1 MGWTFYPES
10 AFLQLP
16 DYSETIW
23 LQMLAGETDDASPDD
38 VLAKGHINNVVR
50 RAIACGVDPIEVFRM
65 ATINTAL
72 HFGLKNKGAIAPGRD
87 ADLVVLDNLEN
98 VNVKSVW
105 VAGKQIAEHGRM
117 LTDEPDSHTLA
128 ATGNT
133 CRD

>member
-1 MGWTFYPES
+1 
-10 AFLQLP
+10 
-16 DYSETIW
+16 
-23 LQMLAGETDDASPDD
+23 MLAGETDDASPND

-87 ADLVVLDNLEN
+87 ADLVVLDDLEN

-105 VAGKQIAEHGRM
+105 V
-117 LTDEPDSHTLA
+117 TDLGLFDVNQLIHVEIDPEK
-128 ATGNT
+128 N
-133 CRD
+133 

>member
-1 MGWTFYPES
+1 
-10 AFLQLP
+10 
-16 DYSETIW
+16 
-23 LQMLAGETDDASPDD
+23 
-38 VLAKGHINNVVR
+38 
-50 RAIACGVDPIEVFRM
+50 M

-87 ADLVVLDNLEN
+87 ADLVVLDDLEN

-133 CRD
+133 VTDLGLFDVNQLIHVEIDPEKN

>member
-1 MGWTFYPES
+1 
-10 AFLQLP
+10 
-16 DYSETIW
+16 
-23 LQMLAGETDDASPDD
+23 MLAGETDDASPDD
-38 VLAKGHINNVVR
+38 VLAKGHINNVVH
-50 RAIACGVDPIEVFRM
+50 RAIACGVDPIEVFRV

-72 HFGLKNKGAIAPGRD
+72 HFDLKNKGAIAPGRD
-87 ADLVVLDNLEN
+87 ADLVVLDDLEN

-117 LTDEPDSHTLA
+117 LTDEHDSHTLA